1 MFDVSMIDES
11 KTKINELSIT
21 EDHYSEKGYEYKCT
35 YDIDMRFKGVK
46 TDNPR
51 FNQFCETETFKGNS
65 VEVRNTDTRPDDLKN
80 VITPEDDKAG
90 TQDEAIQDYIDNVC
104 KTMKEK
110 FKFVIGVVGLDI
122 PKKIFDD
129 AYNGKMELVRNV
141 KVTGVDYDYR
151 KMEVN
156 RVTIYYDDDTQ
167 LTVEPKSP
175 VTNRNVQLV
184 IPDMSLI
191 TIYNDIEDWLAE
203 DYDGTLGILKEI
215 FGFDF
220 VTLKGVREV
229 L

>member
-1 MFDVSMIDES
+1 MFDVSMIDEQN
-11 KTKINELSIT
+11 TKINELTIT
-21 EDHYSEKGYEYKCT
+21 EDHYADKAYEYKCT
-35 YDIDMRFKGVK
+35 YDIDIRFKNVK

-51 FNQFCETETFKGNS
+51 FNQFCETETFKGKG
-65 VEVRNTDTRPDDLKN
+65 VEVRNTDARPEDIAA
-80 VITPEDDKAG
+80 VVTPEDDKEG
-90 TQDEAIQDYIDNVC
+90 TVDEAIQDHIDNGC

-110 FKFVIGVVGLDI
+110 FKFVIGAIGVDI

-129 AYNGKMELVRNV
+129 AYNGKMELVRDV

-156 RVTIYYDDDTQ
+156 RVTIYYDDETE
-167 LTVEPKSP
+167 LTVEPKRP
-175 VTNRNVQLV
+175 VTNRDVQLV

-191 TIYNDIEDWLAE
+191 TVYTEVEDWLAE
-203 DYDGTLGILKEI
+203 DYNGTLGILKEI